1 MAIKN
6 ALLVDDSKVARFAL
20 SKLLENRE
28 MQVNMAGSAEEA
40 LEFLNADNH
49 PDVIFMDHLMPGMN
63 GVEATKAIKGNPA
76 TADIPIIM
84 CTSKKSPSFMEEARN
99 FGVYNILTKP
109 PHNDGLNSLLDQLAT
124 DVTNDSLPEIPSLDA
139 MTELSLELDEEPLD
153 LPENA
158 SLELSPKN
166 GSESVALEKHDIEH
180 DELGEREQKDAAS
193 EDQSHRASEEL
204 ESGPQVVPLTSDLIE
219 QIARSAV
226 KTHINNRLHELLSS
240 LFDEQYD
247 HLKRVLDDDERKQ
260 NEALTTQLNAF
271 REDFDTRTQS
281 LKDEVVAEVNL
292 TLARELADLKKQM
305 QAGAG
310 FSNDHMSELK
320 DHITSV
326 QTIDTEFWQTLQS
339 EAIQQA
345 HDISRETAED
355 IAQRTI
361 DLYVRQQRAT
371 ASRTYTIG
379 LAISLS
385 IFAVGIAWLSG
396 LF

>member
-20 SKLLENRE
+20 SKLLESRD
-28 MQVNMAGSAEEA
+28 MDVNMAGSAEEA
-40 LEFLNADNH
+40 LDFLSNNGR

-63 GVEATKAIKGNPA
+63 GVEATKAIKGNPD
-76 TADIPIIM
+76 TAGIPIIM
-84 CTSKKSPSFMEEARN
+84 CTSKKSSSFMDEARN

-109 PHNDGLNSLLDQLAT
+109 PHNDGLNSLLDQLAV
-124 DVTNDSLPEIPSLDA
+124 DVANDSLPQAP
-139 MTELSLELDEEPLD
+139 
-153 LPENA
+153 
-158 SLELSPKN
+158 
-166 GSESVALEKHDIEH
+166 
-180 DELGEREQKDAAS
+180 
-193 EDQSHRASEEL
+193 ASEEL
-204 ESGPQVVPLTSDLIE
+204 EALNLEMEEDDLLDLPDNASLQVSLKEEVQTLNGDDSQDGARASSSPQTVPLTSDLIE

-247 HLKRVLDDDERKQ
+247 HLKRVLDDSERKQ
-260 NEALTTQLNAF
+260 HDELSVQLTSI
-271 REDFDTRTQS
+271 REHFETRTQS
-281 LKDEVVAEVNL
+281 LKDEIAAEVNL
-292 TLARELADLKKQM
+292 SMSRELSDLQKSVN
-305 QAGAG
+305 AGTG
-310 FSNDHMSELK
+310 FSADDMAELK

-361 DLYVRQQRAT
+361 DLYVRQQRAS
-371 ASRTYTIG
+371 ASRTYTVG

>member
-40 LEFLNADNH
+40 LDFLNSDNR

-63 GVEATKAIKGNPA
+63 GVEATKAIKGNPD
-76 TADIPIIM
+76 TANIPIIM
-84 CTSKKSPSFMEEARN
+84 CTSKKSANFMEEARN

-109 PHNDGLNSLLDQLAT
+109 PHHDGLNALLDQLSS
-124 DVTNDSLPEIPSLDA
+124 DVTNNTLPQPPEPDALDD
-139 MTELSLELDEEPLD
+139 TVLDIDDEPLE

-158 SLELSPKN
+158 SLELAPKGETDSTSGSTETPPREMN
-166 GSESVALEKHDIEH
+166 GGS
-180 DELGEREQKDAAS
+180 
-193 EDQSHRASEEL
+193 
-204 ESGPQVVPLTSDLIE
+204 QVVPLTSDLIE

-240 LFDEQYD
+240 LFDEQHD
-247 HLKRVLDDDERKQ
+247 HIKRVLDDDERRK
-260 NEALTTQLNAF
+260 NDALTQQLTAF
-271 REDFDTRTQS
+271 REDFDARTQG
-281 LKDEVVAEVNL
+281 LKEEIVAEVNL
-292 TLARELADLKKQM
+292 SLARELADLKSSIQSS
-305 QAGAG
+305 GG
-310 FSNDHMSELK
+310 FTADHMAELK

-361 DLYVRQQRAT
+361 DLYVRQQRAS
-371 ASRTYTIG
+371 ASRVYTIG
-379 LAISLS
+379 LAVSLS
-385 IFAVGIAWLSG
+385 IFTVGIAWLSG
-396 LF
+396 LFGSF